1 MADEQKTKLRLE
13 IAHVLFIDI
22 VGYSKLLIDEQ
33 SEALHELNQIV
44 CNTEAAREAETA
56 GQLIILPTGDGM
68 ALVFTGS
75 VEDPVECALQI
86 SQRLRAQPTL
96 PVRMGIHSGPVHHV
110 ADVNQ
115 RENIA
120 GAGINVA
127 QRVMDCGDA
136 GHILLSKRVADDLS
150 QYRRW
155 QPYLHELGDFEV
167 KHGVVVSIV
176 NLYADVVGN
185 PDPPA
190 KLKHGK
196 RLRPPAAAS
205 ERAKRSP
212 ILVALLIIGFM
223 LFTIAVLGIIFA
235 PAILKQMQPRQTT
248 APAPAASTAP
258 SAASIP
264 EKSIAVLP
272 FENLSDDK
280 QNAFFTDGVQDEI
293 LTDLAK
299 IADLKVISRS
309 SVMHYKSGVER
320 NLRKI
325 GDELGVAHVLEGSVQ
340 RAANR
345 VRVNAQLIDTRNDAH
360 LWAQTYDRDLADVFA
375 IQSEIAKTIA
385 DQLQAKLSPREK
397 SAIER
402 PPTNDI
408 AAFDLYS
415 RAVNLILS
423 VSFNTSDRPALLRAV
438 DLLNQAVARDPSF
451 FEAYC
456 RLAYANDN
464 LYFLSGD
471 HTPARLAM
479 GDSAVEAALRL
490 RPGAGEA
497 HLARAEH
504 LYRGYLDHDGAL
516 AELEIARRNLPNDP
530 RVSEL
535 TGYILR
541 RRGKQDEGLR
551 YLLRAVELDP
561 RNFFTLQQIAFSYA
575 SLRRYSEEAA
585 VLDRALDIK
594 PDDLET
600 KVARASVDFDEKAD
614 TGPLRETLA
623 SARTKDAA
631 AMENVSNSWI
641 NCALAEHDPAAA
653 RDALAALGDNNFGMD
668 IAQFAEFRHSFG
680 EALIARMMRDDAKVR
695 EAFTVARAEQQKSV
709 DAQPNYGPALSA
721 LGLVDAALGR
731 REQALQEG
739 RRAVE
744 LLPVDKDS
752 VNGIAVVEYLALIAA
767 WVGDKDLAF
776 EQLEKAVRLPNTLSY
791 GQLKLLPYWD
801 PLRGDPRFEKIV
813 DSLAPKE

>member
-44 CNTEAAREAETA
+44 RNTEAAREAEAA

-86 SQRLRAQPTL
+86 SQRLRAQPSL

-120 GAGINVA
+120 GAGINIA

-196 RLRPPAAAS
+196 RLRPPAAS

-223 LFTIAVLGIIFA
+223 LFTIAVLGIVFA

-248 APAPAASTAP
+248 APAPAASTTPTA
-258 SAASIP
+258 SSIP

-272 FENLSDDK
+272 FENLSDEK
-280 QNAFFTDGVQDEI
+280 QNAYFADGVQDEI
-293 LTDLAK
+293 LTDLSK

-320 NLRKI
+320 NLRKV
-325 GDELGVAHVLEGSVQ
+325 GEELGVAHVLEGSVQ

-415 RAVNLILS
+415 RAKNLLLGTAFSAMGRES
-423 VSFNTSDRPALLRAV
+423 VFQAV

-451 FEAYC
+451 LLAYC
-456 RLAYANDN
+456 QLADAHDQ
-464 LYFLSGD
+464 LYFLVAAD
-471 HTPARLAM
+471 HTPARLA
-479 GDSAVEAALRL
+479 AAEAALAAAFRL
-490 RPGAGEA
+490 EPDAGEA
-497 HLARAEH
+497 HLARATHIYRVH
-504 LYRGYLDHDGAL
+504 LDYDGAL
-516 AELEIARRNLPNDP
+516 AELDIARRTLPNDP
-530 RVSEL
+530 RIFDL
-535 TGYILR
+535 IAAIMR
-541 RRGKQDEGLR
+541 RRGKHEEGLR
-551 YLLRAVELDP
+551 NYERALELDP
-561 RNFFTLQQIAFSYA
+561 RNFFTLQQVALSY
-575 SLRRYSEEAA
+575 LMLHRYPDEAA
-585 VLDRALDIK
+585 TLDRALSIK
-594 PDDLET
+594 PDDVDT
-600 KVARASVDFDEKAD
+600 KVTRALVMLDWKAD
-614 TGPLRETLA
+614 TRPLHQAIAEIREKNPEAIRRVADTWLL
-623 SARTKDAA
+623 
-631 AMENVSNSWI
+631 
-641 NCALAEHDPAAA
+641 CALAERDVVAAKA
-653 RDALAALGDNNFGMD
+653 ALAALGDNTFGD
-668 IAQFAEFRHSFG
+668 NSTQFSAKFG
-680 EALIARMMRDDAKVR
+680 EGLVARMAKDEAKAHAAFSAARVQHEKIMREQ
-695 EAFTVARAEQQKSV
+695 EAF
-709 DAQPNYGPALSA
+709 GPSFCI
-721 LGLVDAALGR
+721 LGLIDAGLGR
-731 REQALQEG
+731 KDEALREG
-739 RRAVE
+739 RRAIE
-744 LLPVDKDS
+744 LMPVAKDALNGPDMIQYFS
-752 VNGIAVVEYLALIAA
+752 VIAA
-767 WVGDKDLAF
+767 WLGEKDLAF
-776 EQLEKAVRLPNTLSY
+776 EQLTTASRLPSLALVTY
-791 GQLKLLPYWD
+791 GRLKLLPWWD

-813 DSLAPKE
+813 ASVAPKE